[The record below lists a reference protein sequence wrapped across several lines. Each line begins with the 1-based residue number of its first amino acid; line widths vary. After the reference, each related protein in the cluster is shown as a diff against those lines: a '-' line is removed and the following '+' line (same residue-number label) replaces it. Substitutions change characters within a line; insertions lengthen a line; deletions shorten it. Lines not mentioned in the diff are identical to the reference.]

1 MAKDKLA
8 NRESEKA
15 IVTSEVPE
23 YLRKQEGE
31 GVLGL
36 DGMERSDLKMPRLS
50 LCQSM
55 TPQRK
60 KTDPKYI
67 EGLEEGQF
75 FNTITGKVF
84 GNGLKFVPLLW
95 YKSRILFV
103 PQDEGG
109 GLLCRAEDAKM
120 GVGDPGGECRVCPL
134 QLWGKATDGKRKPP
148 RCTLYHNYIILILS
162 PDRLPGPESMVV
174 MSLKSTGLDAAT
186 DLNALMQMRGARAA
200 FAGIYSLS
208 SAEDSNAAGQAY
220 YVPVIKN
227 AGWVSEEMFKIAQG
241 AFSMVYE
248 AKSKGKLDIEPIDAE
263 VVEQEEPGEKEM

>member
-8 NRESEKA
+8 NREPEVA
-15 IVTSEVPE
+15 LVTNAVPE

-60 KTDPKYI
+60 RTDPKYI
-67 EGLEEGQF
+67 EGLEEGHF
-75 FNTITGKVF
+75 FNTITGKIF
-84 GNGLKFVPLLW
+84 GSGLKFVPLLW
-95 YKSRILFV
+95 YKSRILFT

-120 GVGDPGGECRVCPL
+120 GVGEPGGECRVCPL
-134 QLWGKATDGKRKPP
+134 SLWGKATDGKRKPP
-148 RCTLYHNYIILILS
+148 RCTLFHNYIILAL
-162 PDRLPGPESMVV
+162 PEKGLPGPESMVV

-200 FAGIYSLS
+200 FAGVYSLA

-227 AGWVSEEMFKIAQG
+227 AGWVSEEMYKIAQS

-248 AKSKGKLDIEPIDAE
+248 AKSKGKLDIEPIEGE
-263 VVEQEEPGEKEM
+263 VDQTEPGEREM